1 MLFFSCFFFTLLYSV
16 SGVSVS
22 AVSDPPVELFKNV
35 PYGPL
40 FNGVIRAG
48 GCTGSLI
55 KTWNVQ
61 HTSGMSAFV
70 LTAGHCFGD
79 FLGTDKG
86 KLLFDDSR
94 YSGQFIYTN
103 DFTDAPP
110 NVSESF
116 PIKIVHFSTM
126 NLTDIA
132 IIELNVSVQTLLDK
146 GYSFYQISNNLP
158 VTNNLHNQVGYPGGF
173 SMTSTELVVGVRVAF
188 VESWGHEIEMAYS
201 FDGGVYP
208 GFSGSPN
215 FLGNVITAITTH
227 RSGPVNGF
235 SQRVDYI
242 NSCFENGNFNFERKN
257 CFFDYKIRFLERFG
271 VSLPGLNDTTNSP
284 PRKNFGDDATVIIT
298 DPIDTELPK
307 KNNGTSIKPNYS
319 PLLFLYFFIFVVVL

>member
-16 SGVSVS
+16 S
-22 AVSDPPVELFKNV
+22 AVSDPPVELFKPVN
-35 PYGPL
+35 YGPL
-40 FNGVIRAG
+40 FNGVVRAG

-55 KTWNVQ
+55 KTWENNPKPG
-61 HTSGMSAFV
+61 TSAFV

-79 FLGTDKG
+79 FMGADKG
-86 KLLFDDSR
+86 KVLFDDTR
-94 YSGQFIYTN
+94 FSGRFVYTN
-103 DFTDAPP
+103 DFDDAPP

-116 PIKIVHFSTM
+116 PIKIVRFSTM

-132 IIELNVSVQTLLDK
+132 IIELNVSVQRLLDK
-146 GYSFYQISNNLP
+146 GYSFYDISDYLP

-173 SMTSTELVVGVRVAF
+173 SMTSTDVIVGIRVAF

-208 GFSGSPN
+208 GFSGSSN

-242 NSCFENGNFNFERKN
+242 NPCFENGNFNFERQN
-257 CFFDYKIRFLERFG
+257 CFFDYKVRFFERFG
-271 VSLPGLNDTTNSP
+271 VSLPGLNNTNP
-284 PRKNFGDDATVIIT
+284 PPKKDFGDDITTIIT

-307 KNNGTSIKPNYS
+307 KNNGTSIKPKYS
-319 PLLFLYFFIFVVVL
+319 PLLFLYFFIFVLVL